1 VKGGRVR
8 FYTKV
13 LQTGKTATGIHIP
26 NEVVKRLGTSKRP
39 PVRITIIGQTYRS
52 TVAVMGGK
60 FMAGVREKGPRED
73 LSFRSRD
80 LRKMIAL
87 AREVV
92 KVDES

>member
-1 VKGGRVR
+1 
-8 FYTKV
+8 
-13 LQTGKTATGIHIP
+13 
-26 NEVVKRLGTSKRP
+26 
-39 PVRITIIGQTYRS
+39 
-52 TVAVMGGK
+52 VAVMGGK